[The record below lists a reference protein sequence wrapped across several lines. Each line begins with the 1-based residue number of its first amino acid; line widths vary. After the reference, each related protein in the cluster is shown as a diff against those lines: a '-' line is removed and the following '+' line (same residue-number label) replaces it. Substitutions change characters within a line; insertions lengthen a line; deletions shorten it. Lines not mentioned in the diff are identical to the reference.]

1 MWGRFREGDDP
12 EAHGHRLGA
21 EELVQV
27 VHHHL
32 AVVLRGVLLLDGLEH
47 LVEGD
52 RLVQPEAFAEQH
64 VHEVLDRVLD
74 EVAVGAVGQVQL
86 PKRDQPAVVLVV
98 LREPLLEWANEEAA
112 APLEQEQLRRR
123 RLDDDPNMVKACATR
138 TRRAP
143 GE

>member
-1 MWGRFREGDDP
+1 MSTVDGQKTFPLFKED
-12 EAHGHRLGA
+12 A
-21 EELVQV
+21 
-27 VHHHL
+27 
-32 AVVLRGVLLLDGLEH
+32 LD
-47 LVEGD
+47 
-52 RLVQPEAFAEQH
+52 
-64 VHEVLDRVLD
+64 EVLDRVLD

-143 GE
+143 GERVSWRTAAARRPSLGWHA